1 MLRRL
6 HNKSVEVSEVKLGRK
21 TSKRQRISQFF
32 RSRKQKPEARNAA
45 PEKVLTGSESE
56 SPQAAHDVTSPAEAP
71 LEQPRSSDEK
81 PTSVEEPKKA
91 PEPNASPRPETPE
104 IEKVE
109 TLSEAQLH
117 VLFSGTPH
125 FSVKTGSRRPAAN
138 VSYPWGG
145 LESSKDTLDSVLPD
159 QAAFTSATLHPLPT
173 KARTSSEEKSRNH
186 GYDVDVVEVPNMLS
200 AQGIEPGS
208 IGFSHFLELPRSD
221 SLLVD
226 LEGSQTS
233 KEFLQGTK
241 NKELMQSAPERIGIR
256 AVDMGLIYDRLI
268 EIHDL
273 NEAFHES
280 PGPMTVL
287 NHQSPGELYA
297 NLFSKFLTPPGY
309 DGTTGDPTG
318 LRVQILTLMR
328 ILKLKG
334 VWYDF
339 SLVEWRIRLGQILW
353 SDPEAVPAHEAHPLW
368 TEREVLLLQITLA
381 CELLLRLDA
390 VTSLDVGGQSS
401 PGQMSAQEIRGFFG
415 SKTRKLDWD
424 LVLARRFLDNILVVK
439 SSDHD
444 VEPSKSRGFQSMRG
458 TGEPPEIARPDIVLL
473 PQHQTR
479 QLQGLIKFGSA
490 IQWPSTET
498 IVQSLAQRLGA
509 RGLVQQGEPLPTPD
523 GMFLDP
529 VSPAT
534 ISVYG
539 TPLETPRPANH
550 MLDGYFG
557 HIGKPAL
564 TRDNSHSLRIPLS
577 PTLSPQ
583 PDSPSSTLTGIGGWL
598 SRSYLTGLTLPGEA
612 ISHFLISTLLEND
625 IVAIANLGDSANL
638 YGGFSYAGRSWWSKN
653 SIVGRVFACIDG
665 GVECMGWISFPRQP
679 EGSTNQW
686 HSIHSE
692 QIPLDDRMSD
702 TTRSAAVA
710 RASSIIPDGTIASI
724 NSEDL
729 VLPRDSE
736 TLPTPTLIFRN
747 WELTPLNPD
756 LMDSDMMSG
765 PLTESDIHT
774 PSVTFAS
781 QDRTLHH
788 TLTLAFDVQFV
799 TSWPCTPPMSTP
811 VPAPSMPHILK
822 RSLTGTVSR
831 TSSKRSGV
839 TMPRRNS
846 HGFEPLLSHP
856 PDSTDIAPKRVYS
869 ADTDNDSMTTIT
881 KRQPMEVHPLH
892 TSYKY
897 KTVSVTEVLDP
908 SFDIPFDMHSHTRSP
923 TPTGL
928 DKKND
933 TDATHDKTT
942 VLVLDA
948 RGSSDLQLL
957 ARSWCAEKGFHAIVG
972 RVGRTCLACCIR
984 EARALGIH
992 VVIRV

>member
-1 MLRRL
+1 M
-6 HNKSVEVSEVKLGRK
+6 
-21 TSKRQRISQFF
+21 
-32 RSRKQKPEARNAA
+32 
-45 PEKVLTGSESE
+45 
-56 SPQAAHDVTSPAEAP
+56 
-71 LEQPRSSDEK
+71 
-81 PTSVEEPKKA
+81 
-91 PEPNASPRPETPE
+91 
-104 IEKVE
+104 
-109 TLSEAQLH
+109 
-117 VLFSGTPH
+117 
-125 FSVKTGSRRPAAN
+125 
-138 VSYPWGG
+138 
-145 LESSKDTLDSVLPD
+145 DSVLPD
-159 QAAFTSATLHPLPT
+159 QAAFTSATLYPLPT

-186 GYDVDVVEVPNMLS
+186 GYDVDVVEVPNMLG

-226 LEGSQTS
+226 LEGSEST
-233 KEFLQGTK
+233 KEFLQATK

-309 DGTTGDPTG
+309 DGTTDDPTG

-390 VTSLDVGGQSS
+390 VTSLNLGGQNS
-401 PGQMSAQEIRGFFG
+401 PVQISAEEIRSFFG
-415 SKTRKLDWD
+415 TKTRKLDWD

-444 VEPSKSRGFQSMRG
+444 PEPSKSRGLQTMRG
-458 TGEPPEIARPDIVLL
+458 TGEPPQIARPDIVLL
-473 PQHQTR
+473 PQQQTR

-509 RGLVQQGEPLPTPD
+509 RGIVQQGEPLPTPD

-529 VSPAT
+529 VSPAS
-534 ISVYG
+534 ISIYG

-557 HIGKPAL
+557 HVGKPAL

-583 PDSPSSTLTGIGGWL
+583 PDAPRSALSGVGGWL

-692 QIPLDDRMSD
+692 QLPLDDRMSE

-710 RASSIIPDGTIASI
+710 RASSIIPDGTISSV

-729 VLPRDSE
+729 VLPRDAES
-736 TLPTPTLIFRN
+736 LPTPTLIFRN

-756 LMDSDMMSG
+756 LMDTDMMSG
-765 PLTESDIHT
+765 SLTESDIHT
-774 PSVTFAS
+774 PSVTFTS
-781 QDRTLHH
+781 VDRTIHH
-788 TLTLAFDVQFV
+788 TLALAFDVQFV

-811 VPAPSMPHILK
+811 VPVPSMPHILK

-908 SFDIPFDMHSHTRSP
+908 NFDIPFDMHSHTRSP

-928 DKKND
+928 DQKND
-933 TDATHDKTT
+933 TDAAHDITT

-948 RGSSDLQLL
+948 RGSSDSQLL
-957 ARSWCAEKGFHAIVG
+957 ARAWCAERGFHAIIG